1 MRMNI
6 IEDEFGFVDIR
17 TFHEFENT
25 ICNVLEEY
33 ISNIDDYD
41 NTYCLMINS
50 KTYNVTIEKGIRA
63 GVDDEKFDLNKFIQR
78 NEKGVLE
85 IEIDAVNEVAEKFLF
100 VK

>member
-6 IEDEFGFVDIR
+6 IEDEYGFVDIR

-33 ISNIDDYD
+33 ISDIDNYD
-41 NTYCLMINS
+41 NTYFLIINS

-63 GVDDEKFDLNKFIQR
+63 GIDDEKFDLNKIVQQ

-85 IEIDAVNEVAEKFLF
+85 IDFDAVNEVAGKFMF